1 MGNEKYMTQSVCESL
16 VFEDSWV
23 WYCDECQVHGVET
36 NPESAHDMA
45 VYHADRLTHVF
56 LGNPEDDDRLL
67 EEDSNAWYEQ
77 AVSVSTYE
85 LSERADLR
93 IEHGVMCD
101 LYIISDKH
109 NKAFSVDY
117 TLEGD
122 EAVAKKKYANT
133 KPHKIENLEA
143 VNELRKK
150 LGLP

>member
-1 MGNEKYMTQSVCESL
+1 
-16 VFEDSWV
+16 
-23 WYCDECQVHGVET
+23 
-36 NPESAHDMA
+36 MA

-67 EEDSNAWYEQ
+67 EEDSDAWYEQ